1 MTSTV
6 EFINKEISL
15 VFDSGSSGVQI
26 LGPDPNNKAE
36 FSVSFDEP
44 LTLPAHGIDCTLSTD
59 EVIVTNNNPNI
70 TEPSDFTY
78 NGITYTIPIGLW
90 SVSELEDEMNFLIAP
105 LPVPIVEDTHVTL
118 TGVQALGKV
127 RIYNELGLDFPGGSS
142 NQLVTLLGL
151 AVGQLPIPAGTT
163 ILGDNIARFDVQ
175 DSYVVAT
182 DLVSNGIRFNN
193 DYAQVISVV
202 HITTGAGGLIVFTP
216 VQPAIIPTPELL
228 GITKSRIEMRL
239 LNNDL
244 SPVDTRQTDWS
255 VRVRIKWKEVRRLDI
270 LNMQPSVHHS

>member
-1 MTSTV
+1 MTTV
-6 EFINKEISL
+6 EFLQKEISL

-36 FSVSFDEP
+36 FNVRFDEP
-44 LTLPAHGIDCTLSTD
+44 LSLPPHGIDCTLQTD
-59 EVIVTNNNPNI
+59 EVIVTNANPNL

-78 NGITYTIPIGLW
+78 NGITYTIPVGLW
-90 SVSELEDEMNFLIAP
+90 SVSELEDEINFLIAD
-105 LPVPIVEDTHVTL
+105 LPKPTKQDTHVTL

-127 RIYNELGLDFPGGSS
+127 RIYNELGLTFPSPTS

-151 AVGQLPIPAGTT
+151 SVGQLPIPSNTT
-163 ILGDNIARFDVQ
+163 ILGDNLAQFDVQ
-175 DSYVVAT
+175 DSYVVST

-228 GITKSRIEMRL
+228 GVLKSRIQLRL
-239 LNNDL
+239 LKNDL
-244 SPVDTRQTDWS
+244 TPVDTRGTDWS
-255 VRVRIKWKEVRRLDI
+255 ARVRIKWKEIRKIDV
-270 LNMQPSVHHS
+270 LNEEPHIHHS

>member
-1 MTSTV
+1 MNTSV

-15 VFDSGSSGVQI
+15 VFDSASTGVQI

-36 FSVSFDEP
+36 FSVRFDEP
-44 LTLPAHGIDCTLSTD
+44 LTLPPHGIDCTLQTD
-59 EVIVTNNNPNI
+59 EVIVTNNNPNL

-78 NGITYTIPIGLW
+78 DGVTYTIPVGLW
-90 SVSELEDEMNFLIAP
+90 SVSELEDEMNFLIGAT
-105 LPVPIVEDTHVTL
+105 DTDIKL
-118 TGVQALGKV
+118 TGVQAIGKV
-127 RIYNELGLDFPGGSS
+127 RIYSKLVLDFPGGVS

-151 AVGQLPIPAGTT
+151 TIGQLPIAAADT
-163 ILGDNIARFDVQ
+163 ILGNNIAQFNVQ
-175 DSYVVAT
+175 DSYVVST

-228 GITKSRIEMRL
+228 GVTKSRIEMRL
-239 LNNDL
+239 LKNDL
-244 SPVDTRQTDWS
+244 TPVDTRETNWS
-255 VRVRIKWKEVRRLDI
+255 ARVRVRWKEMRKIDV
-270 LNMQPSVHHS
+270 LNEEPHVHHS

>member
-26 LGPDPNNKAE
+26 LGPDQNNRAE
-36 FSVSFDEP
+36 FSVRFDEP
-44 LTLPAHGIDCTLSTD
+44 LTLPPHGIDCTLQTD

-78 NGITYTIPIGLW
+78 GVNTYTIPVGLW
-90 SVSELEDEMNFLIAP
+90 SVSELEDEMNFLIGATDKD
-105 LPVPIVEDTHVTL
+105 IAL
-118 TGVQALGKV
+118 TGVQAVGKV
-127 RIYNELGLDFPGGSS
+127 RIYSKLALDFPGGLS

-151 AVGQLPIPAGTT
+151 TIGQLPIPAGDT
-163 ILGDNIARFDVQ
+163 IQGNNIAQFDVQ

-193 DYAQVISVV
+193 DFAQVISVV

-228 GITKSRIEMRL
+228 GTIKSRIEMRL
-239 LNNDL
+239 LKNDL
-244 SPVDTRQTDWS
+244 TPVDTRQTDWS
-255 VRVRIKWKEVRRLDI
+255 ARVRIKWKEVRRLDV
-270 LNMQPSVHHS
+270 LNLEPNVHHS

>member
-1 MTSTV
+1 MTSI

-36 FSVSFDEP
+36 FSVRFDEP
-44 LTLPAHGIDCTLSTD
+44 LTLPPHGIDCTLQTD

-70 TEPSDFTY
+70 SEPSDFTY
-78 NGITYTIPIGLW
+78 NGITYTIPVGLW
-90 SVSELEDEMNFLIAP
+90 SVSELEDEMNFLIADIP
-105 LPVPIVEDTHVTL
+105 APTVLDTHVTL

-127 RIYNELGLDFPGGSS
+127 RIYNELGLDFPGGAS
-142 NQLVTLLGL
+142 NQLVSLLGL
-151 AVGQLPIPAGTT
+151 SVAQLPIPADTT
-163 ILGDNIARFDVQ
+163 IIGDNVAQFDVQ

-182 DLVSNGIRFNN
+182 DLISNGIRFN
-193 DYAQVISVV
+193 DSFAQVISVV

-228 GITKSRIEMRL
+228 GITKSRVEMRL
-239 LNNDL
+239 LKNDL
-244 SPVDTRQTDWS
+244 TPVDTRESNWS
-255 VRVRIKWKEVRRLDI
+255 ARVRIRWKEMRKIDV
-270 LNMQPSVHHS
+270 LNQEPHVHHS

>member
-36 FSVSFDEP
+36 FSVRFDEP
-44 LTLPAHGIDCTLSTD
+44 LSLPAHGIDCTLQTD

-78 NGITYTIPIGLW
+78 DGVTYTIPVGLW
-90 SVSELEDEMNFLIAP
+90 SVSELNDEMNFLIGSTDED
-105 LPVPIVEDTHVTL
+105 IVL
-118 TGVQALGKV
+118 TGIQAIGKV
-127 RIYNELGLDFPGGSS
+127 RIYSKLVLDFPGGVS
-142 NQLVTLLGL
+142 NQLVTLFGL
-151 AVGQLPIPAGTT
+151 SVVQLPILADTT
-163 ILGDNIARFDVQ
+163 ILGDNIASFDVQ

-228 GITKSRIEMRL
+228 GVLKSRIEMRL
-239 LNNDL
+239 LKNDL
-244 SPVDTRQTDWS
+244 TPVDTRETNWS
-255 VRVRIKWKEVRRLDI
+255 ARVRIKWKEVRRLDI
-270 LNMQPSVHHS
+270 LNLEPSVHHS

>member
-1 MTSTV
+1 MTTV
-6 EFINKEISL
+6 EFINKELSL

-36 FSVSFDEP
+36 FNVRFDEP
-44 LTLPAHGIDCTLSTD
+44 LSLPPHGIDCTLQTD
-59 EVIVTNNNPNI
+59 EVIVTNANPNL

-78 NGITYTIPIGLW
+78 NGLTYTIPIGLW
-90 SVSELEDEMNFLIAP
+90 SVSELEDEMNALIAA
-105 LPVPIVEDTHVTL
+105 VPAPTVQDTHITL
-118 TGVQALGKV
+118 TGIQAIGRV
-127 RIYNELGLDFPGGSS
+127 RIYNELGLTFPSPTS

-151 AVGQLPIPAGTT
+151 SVGQLPLVPLSLTQ
-163 ILGDNIARFDVQ
+163 GDNLAAFDVQ

-202 HITTGAGGLIVFTP
+202 HITTGAGGLIVFSP

-228 GITKSRIEMRL
+228 GVLKSRIQLRL
-239 LNNDL
+239 LKNDL
-244 SPVDTRQTDWS
+244 TPVDTRGTDWS
-255 VRVRIKWKEVRRLDI
+255 ARVRIKWKEIRKIDV
-270 LNMQPSVHHS
+270 LNEEPHIHHS